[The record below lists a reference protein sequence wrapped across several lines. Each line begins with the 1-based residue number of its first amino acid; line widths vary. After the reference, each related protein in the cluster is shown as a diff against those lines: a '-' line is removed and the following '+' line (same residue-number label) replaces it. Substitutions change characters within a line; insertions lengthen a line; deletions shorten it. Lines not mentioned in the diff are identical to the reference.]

1 MRGRH
6 PLPKLGSRLGERQGV
21 SPQSILSTTTTS
33 FVLVVVVVVVTNN
46 GILLLL
52 NQLILFDLPTLLLR
66 LAVVEEAAT
75 IFLGKD
81 LTEQAAALIALGW

>member
-33 FVLVVVVVVVTNN
+33 FVLVVVVVVTNN